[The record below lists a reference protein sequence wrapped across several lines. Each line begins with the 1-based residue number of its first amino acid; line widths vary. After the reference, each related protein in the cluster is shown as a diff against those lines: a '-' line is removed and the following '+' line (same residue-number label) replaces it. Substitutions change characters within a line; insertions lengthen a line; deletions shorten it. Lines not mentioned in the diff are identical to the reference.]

1 MASCDDSPWERNT
14 ELGSADHPFCSTCND
29 GTHHRAGYASYN
41 TKNWWD
47 QCNGLIW
54 KVHWAL
60 TCNDCNCIISWL
72 PQHHRWGRKT
82 IMHRV
87 IKKQSLQKTS
97 TSWIYLGPYPH
108 LCAACGHHS
117 QADGPLL
124 KKWKA
129 YARTAPAVLPEI
141 ESGLFDSG
149 RIELPSSPGF

>member
-14 ELGSADHPFCSTCND
+14 ELGSADHPLCSTCND
-29 GTHHRAGYASYN
+29 GTHHRAGYASYA
-41 TKNWWD
+41 TKNWWK

-87 IKKQSLQKTS
+87 TKKQSLQKTS
-97 TSWIYLGPYPH
+97 TAWIYLGPYPH
-108 LCAACGHHS
+108 LCATCGHQS
-117 QADGPLL
+117 QAEGPLL
-124 KKWKA
+124 KKWKTHA
-129 YARTAPAVLPEI
+129 WTATTVLPEI

-149 RIELPSSPGF
+149 RIEMPSSPGF